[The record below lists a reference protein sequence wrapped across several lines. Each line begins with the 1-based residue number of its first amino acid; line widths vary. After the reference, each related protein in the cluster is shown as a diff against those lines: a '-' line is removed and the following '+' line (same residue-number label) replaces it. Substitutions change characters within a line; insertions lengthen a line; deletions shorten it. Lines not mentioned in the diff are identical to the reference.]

1 MSYSPDPV
9 AREDRP
15 LSVIGLIKKD
25 ESPCPVREAKLYGG
39 QAVIE
44 GVLMKGSNRAV
55 VSVRESVPWAKN
67 EKGKWVDPTR
77 DHSPEVQE
85 AAESQRAIV
94 SKTLW
99 EFEGVPKKSWKQK
112 PFARGIFVLFESL
125 SLGMK
130 ALEFSAEVAG
140 QSVDDTGEQTP
151 LQKAGSMAISIAF
164 AVVLFI
170 LIPTWGA
177 EWLGKALSLPAAGE
191 NPSPFYGPNIA
202 KNALEGGLRIAV
214 FITYILLIRTLF
226 KEINRVFMYHGAE
239 HKTVN
244 AYEAMIPL
252 TVESVQTMPTF
263 HRRCGTSFVFLVAI
277 VHILIAALTGFPENL
292 GLRLLRGI
300 VLLAPVASVS
310 YELLRLTA
318 ANPTAW
324 WSRML
329 SSPGLAFQKI
339 TALEPTDN
347 MVEVAITAFKQVVDE
362 ADVLDVTPDVPRMA
376 LEAAE

>member
-1 MSYSPDPV
+1 MAGCRPEKDS
-9 AREDRP
+9 P

-25 ESPCPVREAKLYGG
+25 DAPCPVREAKLYGG

-44 GVLMKGSNRAV
+44 GVLMKSATRAV
-55 VSVRESVPWAKN
+55 VSVRESAPWVKN
-67 EKGKWVDPTR
+67 EKGKWIDPHKTLA
-77 DHSPEVQE
+77 PEVRE
-85 AAESQRAIV
+85 ALETQRAIV

-99 EFEGVPKKSWKQK
+99 ELEGVPKKSWKQK

-125 SLGMK
+125 GLGMK

-140 QSVDDTGEQTP
+140 QSMGESEEQTP

-164 AVVLFI
+164 AVLLFI
-170 LIPTWGA
+170 FIPTRGA
-177 EWLGKALSLPAAGE
+177 EWLGNAVGLPHASE
-191 NPSPFYGPNIA
+191 ITNPWGATAFA

-214 FITYILLIRTLF
+214 FITYILLIRSLF
-226 KEINRVFMYHGAE
+226 KEINRVFQYHGAE

-244 AYEAMIPL
+244 AYEAMQPL
-252 TVESVQTMPTF
+252 TVESVQRMPTY

-277 VHILIAALTGFPENL
+277 VHIIIAALTGWPESVFV
-292 GLRLLRGI
+292 RLIRGI

-318 ANPTAW
+318 AHPTAW

-329 SSPGLAFQKI
+329 STPGIAFQKI

-347 MVEVAITAFKQVVDE
+347 MVEVAIHAFKQVVDE
-362 ADVLDVTPDVPRMA
+362 ADIVGVEVPRQVA